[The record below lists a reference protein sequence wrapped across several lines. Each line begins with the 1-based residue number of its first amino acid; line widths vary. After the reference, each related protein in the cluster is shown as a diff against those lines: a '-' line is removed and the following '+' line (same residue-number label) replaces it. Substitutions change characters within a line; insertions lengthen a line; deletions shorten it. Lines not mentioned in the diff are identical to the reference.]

1 MLGQNKV
8 ENADKC
14 RSHVKRLIG
23 YVSKLEVEKGTSEL
37 FNKIYASLKNVYD
50 SLIEQKQSPFE

>member
-1 MLGQNKV
+1 MQDDDKQ
-8 ENADKC
+8 KC

-23 YVSKLEVEKGTSEL
+23 YVSKLEEEKGTSDL

-50 SLIEQKQSPFE
+50 SLIE